1 MLDCRLIASC
11 FSPITRC
18 KLFLKKE
25 ASYIEK
31 GLGTLYIKE
40 TNEEAGNQ
48 LLIRADNSLGTIMM
62 NIRLNKSLPIIST
75 KSGLLLTIP
84 NIPSSPVKGK
94 EPEPETAS
102 YYIKVKNNEI
112 RDELNAQIKSHSV

>member
-1 MLDCRLIASC
+1 M
-11 FSPITRC
+11 
-18 KLFLKKE
+18 FLKKE

-31 GLGTLYIKE
+31 GIGTLHIKE

-48 LLIRADNSLGTIMM
+48 LLIRADNSLGTVML
-62 NIRLNKSLPIIST
+62 NIRLKKSLPIIPT

-84 NIPSSPVKGK
+84 NIPSSPSKSK
-94 EPEPETAS
+94 EPEAETSS
-102 YYIKVKNNEI
+102 YYIKVKSNEI